1 MSQLTGFGHQS
12 MSPQFQQMDPGLQR
26 QHNIHQISHQ
36 GQTSSHQQQA
46 TPSSALQPSMS
57 QVPSSDFLT
66 QGGVVPYV
74 KIIEQPAGNK
84 LRFR

>member
-1 MSQLTGFGHQS
+1 MSQLSGFGHQS
-12 MSPQFQQMDPGLQR
+12 MSPHFPQMEPGLQH
-26 QHNIHQISHQ
+26 QHNIHQIRHQ

-46 TPSSALQPSMS
+46 TSSAQQPSMAET
-57 QVPSSDFLT
+57 PSRDYLT
-66 QGGVVPYV
+66 QGGGVPYV